1 MDPTTLPSDISPDAL
16 WQQIRRQERQRQEE
30 PIRTEPEDSEV
41 ASWKNVHA
49 LHASCEK
56 GALLHLVE
64 MMMSITYSSSGP
76 LDRLQ
81 LRLSG
86 YVSVVMFLVLACKC
100 HFFPFHCGQV
110 CFIVRCVFPGTPVGE
125 FLHGAEQRA
134 CTREISQLGGSRF
147 HKGVTP
153 PISGQPLELALCGC
167 FNSMLSVYIALLSW
181 RVNGIIWY
189 HLRECFCGSILL
201 LRLILLSRTWTDVL
215 SSRGLDPVPSCWV
228 GSSLL
233 ISSTGGYFAL

>member
-1 MDPTTLPSDISPDAL
+1 MQLLTELAACLKRMSMKVLVERSPRPCNKEADSLAHGNHKVISPDLEIKVDPTTLPWDISPDAL

-30 PIRTEPEDSEV
+30 PVRTEPEDSEV

-100 HFFPFHCGQV
+100 HIFPFHCGQL
-110 CFIVRCVFPGTPVGE
+110 CFIVRCVFPGTTVE
-125 FLHGAEQRA
+125 SFFTERHSALA
-134 CTREISQLGGSRF
+134 RERSHSWVDRVFTKGS
-147 HKGVTP
+147 
-153 PISGQPLELALCGC
+153 
-167 FNSMLSVYIALLSW
+167 
-181 RVNGIIWY
+181 
-189 HLRECFCGSILL
+189 
-201 LRLILLSRTWTDVL
+201 LRLLV
-215 SSRGLDPVPSCWV
+215 VNHWV
-228 GSSLL
+228 GTARL
-233 ISSTGGYFAL
+233 F

>member
-1 MDPTTLPSDISPDAL
+1 MELAACLKRMSMKVLVERSPRPCNKEADSLAHGNHKVISPDLEIKVDPTTLPWDISPDAL

-30 PIRTEPEDSEV
+30 PVRTELEDSEV
-41 ASWKNVHA
+41 ARWKNVHA

-125 FLHGAEQRA
+125 FLHGAAQRA
-134 CTREISQLGGSRF
+134 CTREISQLGGARF

-153 PISGQPLELALCGC
+153 PFSGQPLELALCGC
-167 FNSMLSVYIALLSW
+167 FKACILST
-181 RVNGIIWY
+181 
-189 HLRECFCGSILL
+189 
-201 LRLILLSRTWTDVL
+201 SR
-215 SSRGLDPVPSCWV
+215 SSV
-228 GSSLL
+228 G
-233 ISSTGGYFAL
+233 G